1 MPIRVIPI
9 CTADRNRP
17 GSAARSSAVWA
28 PRRPAFA
35 IAFSRGFREETIASS
50 DMAKTPFKVTSNKMM
65 TTSNQGKGVR
75 GGDIVRAFIEGRP
88 LDLKALMR
96 EAPVVPDQMDAM
108 NTLSVLRGADV
119 PMA

>member
-1 MPIRVIPI
+1 M
-9 CTADRNRP
+9 
-17 GSAARSSAVWA
+17 SSAVWA

-75 GGDIVRAFIEGRP
+75 GGAGDMAAALLLAANLSERQPLRLVRSEERSAGKECVSTCRSRWGP
-88 LDLKALMR
+88 YH
-96 EAPVVPDQMDAM
+96 
-108 NTLSVLRGADV
+108 
-119 PMA
+119 

>member
-35 IAFSRGFREETIASS
+35 IAFSRGFREETIARP
-50 DMAKTPFKVTSNKMM
+50 DMAKPQFKVTSNKLS

-75 GGDIVRAFIEGRP
+75 GGEGDRAGARHLPANVLARHTLVLVRFVE
-88 LDLKALMR
+88 
-96 EAPVVPDQMDAM
+96 
-108 NTLSVLRGADV
+108 
-119 PMA
+119 

>member
-28 PRRPAFA
+28 TRRPAFA

-75 GGDIVRAFIEGRP
+75 GGAGDLAAARLVAAHLSERQP
-88 LDLKALMR
+88 LRLVPFSPGDRKHS
-96 EAPVVPDQMDAM
+96 VV
-108 NTLSVLRGADV
+108 
-119 PMA
+119 